1 MAFAI
6 RNLSVLAY
14 ANRFTFWHY
23 KSATDSM
30 ALITAPNY
38 MADASDMLTV
48 GDRIM
53 VQAADGSCDRVVT
66 AADVET
72 AVLSPLS

>member
-6 RNLSVLAY
+6 RNLSILTY
-14 ANRFTFWHY
+14 ANGFTLWHY
-23 KSATDSM
+23 KSAKDGM
-30 ALITAPNY
+30 ELITAPNY

-53 VQAADGSCDRVVT
+53 VQAADGYCDRVVT
-66 AADVET
+66 ATDVKT